1 VSRPGQCGRAGGIM
15 LEGKE
20 LEFYLWKINGKQTSN
35 TTRTL
40 QYNRLRVKM
49 NINVQKL
56 FRSPV

>member
-1 VSRPGQCGRAGGIM
+1 M

-49 NINVQKL
+49 NIIVQKL